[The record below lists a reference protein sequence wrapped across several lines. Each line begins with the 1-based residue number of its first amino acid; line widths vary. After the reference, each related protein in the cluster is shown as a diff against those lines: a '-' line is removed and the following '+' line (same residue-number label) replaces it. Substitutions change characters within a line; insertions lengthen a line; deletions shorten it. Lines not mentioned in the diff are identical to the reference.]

1 MNRYIKSLI
10 TSTDNFHT
18 KIVLPSSNK
27 DNLFM
32 FKNLQNQLIQSI
44 HIAILTKLP
53 KTCVTH

>member
-1 MNRYIKSLI
+1 M
-10 TSTDNFHT
+10 STDNFHT